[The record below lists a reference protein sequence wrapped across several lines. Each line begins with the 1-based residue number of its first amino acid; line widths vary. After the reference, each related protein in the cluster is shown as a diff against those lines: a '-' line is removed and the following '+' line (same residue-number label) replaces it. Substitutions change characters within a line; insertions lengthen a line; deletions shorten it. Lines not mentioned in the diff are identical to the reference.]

1 MTTSQKLWLG
11 FGTLTA
17 LLVLVLVFVAIIVRV
32 RSIEGQMGELGDAR
46 NLSAV
51 ALELEINTLGYPLNV
66 RAYLQTGEPQA
77 RQAAVDDA
85 ANAAR
90 QLKEYARLATT
101 DRQRDMAAR
110 FAPLWQ
116 EFQKLGQALLDAENR
131 QVKPEDLTKLYVV
144 RNGLEK
150 LLNDEMQV
158 DAMESYNARS
168 NAAQQYGQT
177 IEGFALILVI
187 VGAVVAVVTSGA
199 VGRAVVSG
207 ERIIAEQAERLRTT
221 LASIGDGVI
230 ATDSEGRITQLN
242 PVAESLTGLTTAEAL
257 GQPLDTVFRIKNEE
271 TRQTVENPVTKAL
284 KEGIIVGPAN
294 HTILIARDDTERFI
308 EETASPIR
316 CKDGEILGSVLLF
329 RDISERTRAEA
340 VHRLS
345 EEKFRG
351 LLESAPD
358 AMIITNREGVIVL
371 ANAQTGRLFGYGREE
386 LLGQRVE
393 MLMPARYRSRHTE
406 HMEGFVASPQTR
418 AMGLGQE
425 LLAQRKDGSEFSVE
439 ISLSP
444 LETAEGML
452 VSTAIRDI
460 TDRKRADDALRASKQ
475 FYQAAFDSLPLH
487 VVVLDVD
494 GVVLAVNGPWLTF
507 AEKNGALPE
516 RCGSGTNYLDV
527 CRAAAALG
535 DADAGA
541 VALGV
546 EAVLNGRQTAFSVE
560 YACDSPSEQRW
571 FVMHARRPCEPLKGA
586 IITHWSITD
595 RKHVEEALRE
605 SEALHCD
612 NAQRMTLATEATGVG
627 IWEWHLPSNRVRW
640 DATMFSIFGVT
651 PTPDGFV
658 RYETWSSA
666 VLPED
671 LAEREAA
678 VQDTIRG
685 RGHSRGKFRIRRA
698 NNGAC
703 RHIEAVETVR
713 TNAQGQV
720 EWVVGTNLDVTARQ
734 NAEQALR
741 DIDHRKDE
749 FLATLAHEL
758 RNPLA
763 SVGNAVQILRIK
775 SPDIPELHWATE
787 IIEGQTQAMVRL
799 IDDLMDI
806 SRIKQNRIELKREQ
820 IELANI
826 VQGAVETSRPLIEEM
841 GHKLTVT
848 LPPGPVIVDADLTR
862 LVQVFLNLLNNAA
875 KYTERGGRIDLRAEL
890 QGSDVVVS
898 VTDTGIGIPA
908 DKLPTLFE
916 MFSQVEEALSRSQ
929 GGLGIGLCLVK
940 RLVEM
945 HGGSV
950 EAKSGG
956 LGQGSEFV
964 VRLPI
969 VVEQT
974 YPRQVSDDGDQ
985 AQPTSD
991 LRILVVDDNRDA
1003 AESLAMLLKMMGNN
1017 VHTAHDGEEAVTA
1030 AREFQPQLVLCDIGL
1045 PKLNGYE
1052 ACRQMKAQAWDK
1064 NMILIAVTGWGQAND
1079 RRKAREAG
1087 FDDHLVKPVDPQAL
1101 MKLLAKLESVKV

>member
-17 LLVLVLVFVAIIVRV
+17 LLVLVLVCVAMIVRA
-32 RSIEGQMGELGDAR
+32 RSIEGQMGEMENAR

-51 ALELEINTLGYPLNV
+51 AAGLEINTLGYPYNV

-90 QLKEYARLATT
+90 QLKEYERLATT

-131 QVKPEDLTKLYVV
+131 QVKPEDLTKLYVLHT
-144 RNGLEK
+144 GLEK

-168 NAAQQYGQT
+168 NAAQQHAQT
-177 IEGFALILVI
+177 IVGFALILVI
-187 VGAVVAVVTSGA
+187 VVVVTSGA
-199 VGRAVVSG
+199 VVSG
-207 ERIIAEQAERLRTT
+207 ERVIAEPAERPRTT

-242 PVAESLTGLTTAEAL
+242 PVAESLTGWTTAEAL

-284 KEGIIVGPAN
+284 KEGIIVRPAN
-294 HTILIARDDTERFI
+294 HTILIAKDNTERFI
-308 EETASPIR
+308 DECASPIR

-329 RDISERTRAEA
+329 RDI
-340 VHRLS
+340 
-345 EEKFRG
+345 
-351 LLESAPD
+351 
-358 AMIITNREGVIVL
+358 
-371 ANAQTGRLFGYGREE
+371 
-386 LLGQRVE
+386 
-393 MLMPARYRSRHTE
+393 
-406 HMEGFVASPQTR
+406 
-418 AMGLGQE
+418 
-425 LLAQRKDGSEFSVE
+425 
-439 ISLSP
+439 
-444 LETAEGML
+444 
-452 VSTAIRDI
+452 
-460 TDRKRADDALRASKQ
+460 TDRKRADDALRASVQ
-475 FYQAAFDSLPLH
+475 FYQAALDSLPLH
-487 VVVLDVD
+487 VAVLDVD
-494 GVVLAVNGPWLTF
+494 GAVLAVNGHWLTF
-507 AEKNGALPE
+507 AEKNGALLE
-516 RCGSGTNYLDV
+516 RCGPGTNYLDV

-546 EAVLNGRQTAFSVE
+546 EAVLNGRQTAFRVE
-560 YACDSPSEQRW
+560 YACHSPSEQRW

-586 IITHWSITD
+586 IITHWSITE
-595 RKHVEEALRE
+595 RKQAEEALHE
-605 SEALHCD
+605 SQALHLVD
-612 NAQRMTLATEATGVG
+612 EQHIRLATEATGVG

-671 LAEREAA
+671 LAEQEA
-678 VQDTIRG
+678 VLQDTIHG
-685 RGHSRGKFRIRRA
+685 RGHSRRNFRIRRA

-713 TNAQGQV
+713 TNVQGQV
-720 EWVVGTNLDVTARQ
+720 EWLVGTNLDVTARQ

-741 DIDHRKDE
+741 EVNHRKDE

-763 SVGNAVQILRIK
+763 PVLNAVEVLRIK
-775 SPDIPELHWATE
+775 SPDIPELQWATG
-787 IIEGQTQAMVRL
+787 IIDRQAQTLTRL

-806 SRIKQNRIELKREQ
+806 RRINQSTVLLKREPV
-820 IELANI
+820 ELATI
-826 VQGAVETSRPLIEEM
+826 VQVAIETSRPLIENM
-841 GHKLTVT
+841 GHEFTVT
-848 LPPGPVIVDADLTR
+848 LPPGPVIVDADRTR
-862 LVQVFLNLLNNAA
+862 LAQVFLNLLNNAA

-908 DKLPTLFE
+908 DKLCSIFE

-929 GGLGIGLCLVK
+929 GGAGY
-940 RLVEM
+940 RLVSGEAVGRETRRKRRSQERRAGPGQRVRGPPADCRGANLLAPDERRRRPGHSDLRPPHPGGGRPPRRRRELCDDPHVDGQQRP
-945 HGGSV
+945 HGLRRRRGRDRGEGVRAPCGAVRHWPAETERLRGMSPDEGS
-950 EAKSGG
+950 G
-956 LGQGSEFV
+956 LGQEHDSH
-964 VRLPI
+964 R
-969 VVEQT
+969 
-974 YPRQVSDDGDQ
+974 RDGLG
-985 AQPTSD
+985 A
-991 LRILVVDDNRDA
+991 
-1003 AESLAMLLKMMGNN
+1003 
-1017 VHTAHDGEEAVTA
+1017 
-1030 AREFQPQLVLCDIGL
+1030 
-1045 PKLNGYE
+1045 
-1052 ACRQMKAQAWDK
+1052 
-1064 NMILIAVTGWGQAND
+1064 GQ
-1079 RRKAREAG
+1079 
-1087 FDDHLVKPVDPQAL
+1087 
-1101 MKLLAKLESVKV
+1101 